1 MHDGAEQEGP
11 LRGYARDDPFWFRST
26 AAHWHRREM
35 GSSGEQHIPP
45 KKTKKNV
52 KVSIEVTGQE
62 SRNELYV
69 GAT

>member
-11 LRGYARDDPFWFRST
+11 LRGYARDDHFGF
-26 AAHWHRREM
+26 
-35 GSSGEQHIPP
+35 GVPP
-45 KKTKKNV
+45 PTGIAGRWDQAKNSVSPPKKNV